1 MPSTFFAVEHLQN
14 ISDSNCD
21 RSVNL
26 WRYNKMTDTSSQ
38 EISAIYSNA
47 LFPASLACSYHFFSN
62 FQSFW
67 CFFHSLSTPISLCFL
82 WCLVL
87 FSQSPYLI
95 FSYLHH
101 SPEQE
106 WLIPSLFVLSQPV
119 TLSHYIIYNNH
130 IFICVLRGRFNE
142 IYYQVALKLHRS
154 NNRISRTKYISST
167 SWTY

>member
-47 LFPASLACSYHFFSN
+47 FFPAPLACFYHFFSN
-62 FQSFW
+62 FQSFF
-67 CFFHSLSTPISLCFL
+67 CLFHSLSSSISLCFL

-95 FSYLHH
+95 FSYFHH

-106 WLIPSLFVLSQPV
+106 WLIPSFFVLNLPV
-119 TLSHYIIYNNH
+119 ILLYDIIYNNH
-130 IFICVLRGRFNE
+130 IFNCVLRELFNE
-142 IYYQVALKLHRS
+142 IHYQVALKLHKS
-154 NNRISRTKYISST
+154 NNRISRTKYISSI